1 MTWYIIILLLSH
13 INFIAQSTIV
23 SSELDTTQGYIGD
36 VVNWTV
42 LVDNAEN
49 RRIQFPELF
58 LQNDTVSVRTQKLL
72 YNKGIVT
79 GITFELVF
87 WDTGKFQTPA
97 YQVDIL
103 NDSDTVIS
111 SIVPEPIEL
120 TILSL
125 LASTGNSDFRPIKGP
140 VPVRSVFPLR
150 LTVLGILAV
159 ILIAFIYW
167 TWSQRINVKY
177 QRNEYLISKSPR
189 EKAIRRLEELNINGF
204 AKDYYAEL
212 SHISREYVEYS
223 TFIRA
228 LEMTT
233 EEIDENRNLFPIN
246 DKMFADWVKT
256 LSIADL
262 VKYAREIPDSTQ
274 MDLDRQKI
282 ISFIERSFV

>member
-1 MTWYIIILLLSH
+1 MV
-13 INFIAQSTIV
+13 AQSTIV

-58 LQNDTVSVRTQKLL
+58 LQDDTVSVRTQKLL
-72 YNKGIVT
+72 YNKGIIT

-103 NDSDTVIS
+103 NDSYTVIS

-167 TWSQRINVKY
+167 TWNQRINVKF
-177 QRNEYLISKSPR
+177 QRTEYLISESPR

-246 DKMFADWVKT
+246 DKMFAGWVKS

-274 MDLDRQKI
+274 MEHDHQKI

>member
-1 MTWYIIILLLSH
+1 M
-13 INFIAQSTIV
+13 IAQSTIV

-42 LVDNAEN
+42 LIDNAEN

-58 LQNDTVSVRTQKLL
+58 LQDDTVSVRTKKLL

-111 SIVPEPIEL
+111 SIAPEPIEL

-140 VPVRSVFPLR
+140 VPVRSLFPLR

-159 ILIAFIYW
+159 FLIACIYW

-177 QRNEYLISKSPR
+177 QRNEYLVSKSPR

-233 EEIDENRNLFPIN
+233 KEINDNRNLFPIN

-262 VKYAREIPDSTQ
+262 VKYARAIPDSTQ
-274 MDLDRQKI
+274 MDLDHQKI
-282 ISFIERSFV
+282 ICFIEQSFV

>member
-1 MTWYIIILLLSH
+1 MV
-13 INFIAQSTIV
+13 AQSTIV

-58 LQNDTVSVRTQKLL
+58 LQDDTVSVRTQKLL

-111 SIVPEPIEL
+111 SIAPEPIEL

-140 VPVRSVFPLR
+140 VPVRSLFPLR
-150 LTVLGILAV
+150 LTVLGILA
-159 ILIAFIYW
+159 IFLIACIYW

-177 QRNEYLISKSPR
+177 QRNENLISKSPR
-189 EKAIRRLEELNINGF
+189 EKAIRRLEELNIDGF

-233 EEIDENRNLFPIN
+233 KEINDNRHLFPIN
-246 DKMFADWVKT
+246 DKMFTDWVKT

-262 VKYAREIPDSTQ
+262 VKYARAIPDSTQ

>member
-1 MTWYIIILLLSH
+1 MV
-13 INFIAQSTIV
+13 AQSTIV

-58 LQNDTVSVRTQKLL
+58 LQDDTVSVRTQKLL

-97 YQVDIL
+97 YQLDIL
-103 NDSDTVIS
+103 NDSNTVIS
-111 SIVPEPIEL
+111 SIAPEPIEL

-140 VPVRSVFPLR
+140 VPVRSLFPLR
-150 LTVLGILAV
+150 LTVLGILA
-159 ILIAFIYW
+159 IFLIACIYW
-167 TWSQRINVKY
+167 TWSQRVNVKY

-189 EKAIRRLEELNINGF
+189 EKAIGRLEELNINGF

-233 EEIDENRNLFPIN
+233 KEINDNRNLFPIN

-262 VKYAREIPDSTQ
+262 VKYARAIPDSTQ
-274 MDLDRQKI
+274 MDLDHQKI
-282 ISFIERSFV
+282 ICFIEQSFV

>member
-1 MTWYIIILLLSH
+1 MV
-13 INFIAQSTIV
+13 AQSTIV

-58 LQNDTVSVRTQKLL
+58 LQDDTVSVRTQKLL

-111 SIVPEPIEL
+111 SIAPEPIEL

-140 VPVRSVFPLR
+140 VPVRSLFPLR
-150 LTVLGILAV
+150 LTVLGILA
-159 ILIAFIYW
+159 IFLIACIYW

-233 EEIDENRNLFPIN
+233 KEINDNRNLFPIN

-262 VKYAREIPDSTQ
+262 VKYARAIPDSTQ
-274 MDLDRQKI
+274 MDLDHQKI
-282 ISFIERSFV
+282 ICFIEQSFV

>member
-1 MTWYIIILLLSH
+1 MV
-13 INFIAQSTIV
+13 AQSTIV

-87 WDTGKFQTPA
+87 WDTGKFQTPE

-111 SIVPEPIEL
+111 SIAPEPIEL

-125 LASTGNSDFRPIKGP
+125 LTTTGNSDFRPIKGP

-150 LTVLGILAV
+150 LTVLGILVV

-167 TWSQRINVKY
+167 TWNQRINVKY
-177 QRNEYLISKSPR
+177 QRTEYLISESPR

-274 MDLDRQKI
+274 MDLDHQKI

>member
-1 MTWYIIILLLSH
+1 MV
-13 INFIAQSTIV
+13 AQSTIV

-58 LQNDTVSVRTQKLL
+58 LQDDTVSVRTKKLL

-111 SIVPEPIEL
+111 SIAPEPIEL

-140 VPVRSVFPLR
+140 VPVRSLFPLR
-150 LTVLGILAV
+150 LTVLGILA
-159 ILIAFIYW
+159 IFLIACIYW

-177 QRNEYLISKSPR
+177 QRNEYLTSKSPR

-233 EEIDENRNLFPIN
+233 KEINDNRNLFPIN

-262 VKYAREIPDSTQ
+262 VKYARAIPDSTQ
-274 MDLDRQKI
+274 MDLDHQKI
-282 ISFIERSFV
+282 ICFIEQSFV

>member
-1 MTWYIIILLLSH
+1 MV
-13 INFIAQSTIV
+13 AQSTIV

-87 WDTGKFQTPA
+87 WDTGKFQTPE

-111 SIVPEPIEL
+111 SIAPEPIEL

-125 LASTGNSDFRPIKGP
+125 LTTTGNSDFRPIKGP

-167 TWSQRINVKY
+167 TWNQRINVKY
-177 QRNEYLISKSPR
+177 QRTEYLISESPR

-233 EEIDENRNLFPIN
+233 KEINDNRNLFPIN

-262 VKYAREIPDSTQ
+262 VKYARAIPDSTQ
-274 MDLDRQKI
+274 MDLDHQKI
-282 ISFIERSFV
+282 ICFIEQSFV

>member
-1 MTWYIIILLLSH
+1 MV
-13 INFIAQSTIV
+13 AQSTIV

-58 LQNDTVSVRTQKLL
+58 LQDDTVSVRTQKLL

-111 SIVPEPIEL
+111 SIAPEPIEL

-140 VPVRSVFPLR
+140 VPVRSLFPLR
-150 LTVLGILAV
+150 LTVLGILA
-159 ILIAFIYW
+159 IFLIACIYW

-177 QRNEYLISKSPR
+177 QRNEYLTSKSPR
-189 EKAIRRLEELNINGF
+189 EKAMRRLEELNINGF

-233 EEIDENRNLFPIN
+233 KEINDNRNLFPIN

-256 LSIADL
+256 ISIADL
-262 VKYAREIPDSTQ
+262 VKYARAIPDSTQ
-274 MDLDRQKI
+274 MDLDHQKI
-282 ISFIERSFV
+282 ICFIEQSFV

>member
-1 MTWYIIILLLSH
+1 MV
-13 INFIAQSTIV
+13 AQSTIV

-58 LQNDTVSVRTQKLL
+58 LQDDTVSVRTQKLL

-87 WDTGKFQTPA
+87 WDTGKFQTPE

-111 SIVPEPIEL
+111 SIAPEPIEL

-125 LASTGNSDFRPIKGP
+125 LTTTGNSDFRPIKGP
-140 VPVRSVFPLR
+140 VPVRNVFPLR

-167 TWSQRINVKY
+167 TWNQRINVKY
-177 QRNEYLISKSPR
+177 QRTEYLISESPR

-274 MDLDRQKI
+274 MDLDHQKI

>member
-1 MTWYIIILLLSH
+1 MV
-13 INFIAQSTIV
+13 AQSTIV

-58 LQNDTVSVRTQKLL
+58 LQDDTVSVRTQKLL

-87 WDTGKFQTPA
+87 WDTGKFQTPE

-111 SIVPEPIEL
+111 SIAPEPIEL

-125 LASTGNSDFRPIKGP
+125 LTTTGNSDFRPIKGP
-140 VPVRSVFPLR
+140 EPVRSLFPLR
-150 LTVLGILAV
+150 LTVLGILA
-159 ILIAFIYW
+159 IFLIACIYW

-177 QRNEYLISKSPR
+177 QRTEYLISESPR

-262 VKYAREIPDSTQ
+262 VKYARAIPDSTQ
-274 MDLDRQKI
+274 MDLDHQKI
-282 ISFIERSFV
+282 ICFIEQSFV

>member
-1 MTWYIIILLLSH
+1 MV
-13 INFIAQSTIV
+13 AQSTIV

-42 LVDNAEN
+42 LIDNAEN

-58 LQNDTVSVRTQKLL
+58 LQDDTVSVRTQKLL

-111 SIVPEPIEL
+111 SIAPEPIEL

-140 VPVRSVFPLR
+140 VPVRSLFPLR

-159 ILIAFIYW
+159 FLIACIYW

-189 EKAIRRLEELNINGF
+189 EKAMQRLEELNINGF

-233 EEIDENRNLFPIN
+233 KEINDNRNLFPIN

-262 VKYAREIPDSTQ
+262 VKYARAIPDSTQ
-274 MDLDRQKI
+274 MDLDHQKI
-282 ISFIERSFV
+282 ICFIEQSFV

>member
-1 MTWYIIILLLSH
+1 M
-13 INFIAQSTIV
+13 IAQSTIV

-42 LVDNAEN
+42 LIDNAEN

-58 LQNDTVSVRTQKLL
+58 LQDDTVSVRTQKLL

-111 SIVPEPIEL
+111 SIAPEPIEL

-140 VPVRSVFPLR
+140 VPVRSLFPLR
-150 LTVLGILAV
+150 LTVLGILA
-159 ILIAFIYW
+159 IFLIACIYW

-204 AKDYYAEL
+204 AKEYYAEL

-233 EEIDENRNLFPIN
+233 KEINDNRNLFPIN

-262 VKYAREIPDSTQ
+262 VKYARAIPDSTQ
-274 MDLDRQKI
+274 MDLDHQKI
-282 ISFIERSFV
+282 ICFIEQSFV

>member
-1 MTWYIIILLLSH
+1 M
-13 INFIAQSTIV
+13 IAQSTIV

-42 LVDNAEN
+42 LIDNAEN

-58 LQNDTVSVRTQKLL
+58 LQDDTVSVRTQKLL

-111 SIVPEPIEL
+111 SIAPEPIEL
-120 TILSL
+120 TIVSL

-140 VPVRSVFPLR
+140 VPVRSLFPLR
-150 LTVLGILAV
+150 LTVLGILA
-159 ILIAFIYW
+159 IFLIACIYW

-189 EKAIRRLEELNINGF
+189 EKAMQRLEELNINGF

-233 EEIDENRNLFPIN
+233 KEINDNRNLFPIN

-256 LSIADL
+256 LSFADL
-262 VKYAREIPDSTQ
+262 VKYARAIPDSTQ
-274 MDLDRQKI
+274 MDLDHQKI
-282 ISFIERSFV
+282 ICFIEQSFV

>member
-1 MTWYIIILLLSH
+1 MV
-13 INFIAQSTIV
+13 AQSTIV

-58 LQNDTVSVRTQKLL
+58 LQDDTVSVRTQKLL

-97 YQVDIL
+97 YQVDII

-111 SIVPEPIEL
+111 SIAPEPIEL

-140 VPVRSVFPLR
+140 VPVRSLFPLR
-150 LTVLGILAV
+150 LTVLGILA
-159 ILIAFIYW
+159 IFLIACIYW
-167 TWSQRINVKY
+167 TWIQRVNVKY

-189 EKAIRRLEELNINGF
+189 EKAIGRLEELNINGF

-233 EEIDENRNLFPIN
+233 KEINDNRNLFPIN

-262 VKYAREIPDSTQ
+262 VKYARAIPDSTQ
-274 MDLDRQKI
+274 MDLDHQKI
-282 ISFIERSFV
+282 ICFIEQSFV

>member
-1 MTWYIIILLLSH
+1 V
-13 INFIAQSTIV
+13 FAQSTIV

-79 GITFELVF
+79 GINFELVF
-87 WDTGKFQTPA
+87 WDTGKFQTPK

-103 NDSDTVIS
+103 NDSNTVIS
-111 SIVPEPIEL
+111 SISPDPIDL

-125 LASTGNSDFRPIKGP
+125 LTTTGNSDFRPIKGP
-140 VPVRSVFPLR
+140 VPVRDVFPLR
-150 LTVLGILAV
+150 LIVLGLLAV
-159 ILIAFIYW
+159 ILSACIYW
-167 TWSQRINVKY
+167 TWNQRINVKY
-177 QRNEYLISKSPR
+177 QRSEYLIKESPR
-189 EKAIRRLEELNINGF
+189 EKAIRRLEKLNNNGF
-204 AKDYYAEL
+204 AKDYYADL

-233 EEIDENRNLFPIN
+233 EEIGENRNLFPIN

-262 VKYAREIPDSTQ
+262 VKYARKIPDSTQ
-274 MDLDRQKI
+274 MDLDCQKI
-282 ISFIERSFV
+282 INFIERSFV

>member
-1 MTWYIIILLLSH
+1 M
-13 INFIAQSTIV
+13 IAQSTIV

-42 LVDNAEN
+42 LIDNAEN

-58 LQNDTVSVRTQKLL
+58 LQDDTVSVRTQKLL

-111 SIVPEPIEL
+111 SIAPEPIEL
-120 TILSL
+120 TIVSL

-140 VPVRSVFPLR
+140 VPVRSLFPLR
-150 LTVLGILAV
+150 LTVLGILA
-159 ILIAFIYW
+159 IFLIACIYW

-189 EKAIRRLEELNINGF
+189 EKAMRRLEELNINGF
-204 AKDYYAEL
+204 AKEYYAEL

-233 EEIDENRNLFPIN
+233 KEINDNRNLFPIN

-262 VKYAREIPDSTQ
+262 VKYARAIPDSTQ
-274 MDLDRQKI
+274 MDLDHQKI
-282 ISFIERSFV
+282 ICFIEQSFV

>member
-1 MTWYIIILLLSH
+1 VV
-13 INFIAQSTIV
+13 AQSTIV

-87 WDTGKFQTPA
+87 WDTGKFQTPE

-111 SIVPEPIEL
+111 SIAPEPIEL

-125 LASTGNSDFRPIKGP
+125 LTTTGNSDFRPIKGP

-167 TWSQRINVKY
+167 TWNQRINVKY
-177 QRNEYLISKSPR
+177 QRTEYLISESPR
-189 EKAIRRLEELNINGF
+189 EKAIRRLGELNINGF

-246 DKMFADWVKT
+246 DKMFADWVKS

-274 MDLDRQKI
+274 MELDHQKI

>member
-1 MTWYIIILLLSH
+1 MV
-13 INFIAQSTIV
+13 AQSTIV

-87 WDTGKFQTPA
+87 WDTGKFQTPE

-111 SIVPEPIEL
+111 SIAPEPIEL

-125 LASTGNSDFRPIKGP
+125 LTTTGNSDFRPIKGP

-167 TWSQRINVKY
+167 TWNQRINVKY
-177 QRNEYLISKSPR
+177 QHTEYLISESPR

-246 DKMFADWVKT
+246 DKMFADWVKS

-274 MDLDRQKI
+274 MDLDHQKI

>member
-1 MTWYIIILLLSH
+1 MV
-13 INFIAQSTIV
+13 AQSTIV

-58 LQNDTVSVRTQKLL
+58 LQDDTVSVRTQKLL

-111 SIVPEPIEL
+111 SIAPEPIEL

-140 VPVRSVFPLR
+140 VPVRSLFPLR
-150 LTVLGILAV
+150 LTVLGILA
-159 ILIAFIYW
+159 IFLIACIYW
-167 TWSQRINVKY
+167 TWSQRVNVKY

-233 EEIDENRNLFPIN
+233 KEINDNRNLFPIN

-262 VKYAREIPDSTQ
+262 VKYARAIPDSTQ
-274 MDLDRQKI
+274 MDLDHQKI
-282 ISFIERSFV
+282 ICFIEQSFV

>member
-1 MTWYIIILLLSH
+1 MV
-13 INFIAQSTIV
+13 AQSTIV

-42 LVDNAEN
+42 LIDNAEN

-58 LQNDTVSVRTQKLL
+58 LQDDTVSVRTQKLL

-111 SIVPEPIEL
+111 SIAPEPIEL

-140 VPVRSVFPLR
+140 VPVRSLFPLR
-150 LTVLGILAV
+150 LTVLGILA
-159 ILIAFIYW
+159 IFLIACIYW

-233 EEIDENRNLFPIN
+233 KEINDNRNLFPIN

-262 VKYAREIPDSTQ
+262 VKYARAIPDSTQ
-274 MDLDRQKI
+274 MDLDHQKI
-282 ISFIERSFV
+282 ICFIEQSFV

>member
-1 MTWYIIILLLSH
+1 MV
-13 INFIAQSTIV
+13 AQSTIV

-58 LQNDTVSVRTQKLL
+58 LQDDTVSVRTQKLL

-111 SIVPEPIEL
+111 SIAPEPIEL
-120 TILSL
+120 TIVSL

-140 VPVRSVFPLR
+140 VPVRSLFPLR
-150 LTVLGILAV
+150 LTVLGILA
-159 ILIAFIYW
+159 IFLIACIYW
-167 TWSQRINVKY
+167 TWIQRVNVKY

-189 EKAIRRLEELNINGF
+189 EKAIGRLEELNINGF

-233 EEIDENRNLFPIN
+233 KEINDNRNLFPIN

-262 VKYAREIPDSTQ
+262 VKYARAIPDSTQ
-274 MDLDRQKI
+274 MDLDHQKI
-282 ISFIERSFV
+282 ICFIEQSFV

>member
-1 MTWYIIILLLSH
+1 MV
-13 INFIAQSTIV
+13 AQSTIV

-36 VVNWTV
+36 VVSWTV

-87 WDTGKFQTPA
+87 WDTGKFQTPE

-111 SIVPEPIEL
+111 SIAPEPIEL

-125 LASTGNSDFRPIKGP
+125 LTTTGNSDFRPIKGP

-167 TWSQRINVKY
+167 TWNQRINVKY
-177 QRNEYLISKSPR
+177 QRTEYLISESPR

-246 DKMFADWVKT
+246 DKMFEDWVKS

-274 MDLDRQKI
+274 MELDHQKI

>member
-1 MTWYIIILLLSH
+1 MV
-13 INFIAQSTIV
+13 AQSTIV

-58 LQNDTVSVRTQKLL
+58 LQDDTISVRTQKLL

-111 SIVPEPIEL
+111 SLAPEPIEL

-140 VPVRSVFPLR
+140 VPVRSLFPLR
-150 LTVLGILAV
+150 LTALGILAV
-159 ILIAFIYW
+159 FLIACIYW
-167 TWSQRINVKY
+167 TWRQRINVKY

-189 EKAIRRLEELNINGF
+189 EKAIRRLEELNIYGF

-233 EEIDENRNLFPIN
+233 KEINDNRNLFPIN

-262 VKYAREIPDSTQ
+262 VKYARAIPDSTQ
-274 MDLDRQKI
+274 MDLDHQKI

>member
-1 MTWYIIILLLSH
+1 MV
-13 INFIAQSTIV
+13 AQSTIV

-58 LQNDTVSVRTQKLL
+58 LQDDTVSVRTQKLL

-79 GITFELVF
+79 GIPFELVF

-140 VPVRSVFPLR
+140 EPVRSLFPLR
-150 LTVLGILAV
+150 LTVLGILA
-159 ILIAFIYW
+159 IFLIACIYW

-233 EEIDENRNLFPIN
+233 KEINDNRNLFPIN

-262 VKYAREIPDSTQ
+262 VKYARAIPDSTQ
-274 MDLDRQKI
+274 MDLDHQKI
-282 ISFIERSFV
+282 ICFIEQSFV

>member
-1 MTWYIIILLLSH
+1 MV
-13 INFIAQSTIV
+13 AQSTIV

-87 WDTGKFQTPA
+87 WDTGKFQTPE

-111 SIVPEPIEL
+111 SIAPEPIEL

-125 LASTGNSDFRPIKGP
+125 LTTTGNSDFRPIKGP

-167 TWSQRINVKY
+167 TWNQRINVKY
-177 QRNEYLISKSPR
+177 QRTEYLISESPR

-246 DKMFADWVKT
+246 DKMFADWVKS

-274 MDLDRQKI
+274 MELDHKKI

>member
-1 MTWYIIILLLSH
+1 MV
-13 INFIAQSTIV
+13 AQSTIV

-58 LQNDTVSVRTQKLL
+58 LQDDTVSVRTQKLL

-87 WDTGKFQTPA
+87 WDTGKFQTPE

-111 SIVPEPIEL
+111 SIAPEPIEL

-125 LASTGNSDFRPIKGP
+125 LTTTGNSDFRPIKGP

-167 TWSQRINVKY
+167 TWNQRINVKY
-177 QRNEYLISKSPR
+177 QRTEYLISESPR

-246 DKMFADWVKT
+246 DKMFADWVKS

-274 MDLDRQKI
+274 MELDHQKI

>member
-13 INFIAQSTIV
+13 INLIAQSTIV

-49 RRIQFPELF
+49 RRIQLPELF

-111 SIVPEPIEL
+111 SIAPDPIEL

-167 TWSQRINVKY
+167 TWNQRINVKY
-177 QRNEYLISKSPR
+177 QRTEYLISESPR

>member
-1 MTWYIIILLLSH
+1 VV
-13 INFIAQSTIV
+13 AQSTIV

-97 YQVDIL
+97 YQVDII

-111 SIVPEPIEL
+111 SIAPEPIEL

-140 VPVRSVFPLR
+140 VPVRSLFPLR
-150 LTVLGILAV
+150 LTVLGILA
-159 ILIAFIYW
+159 IFLIACIYW
-167 TWSQRINVKY
+167 TWSQRVNVKY

-189 EKAIRRLEELNINGF
+189 EKAIGRLEELNINGF

-233 EEIDENRNLFPIN
+233 KEINDNRNLFPIN

-262 VKYAREIPDSTQ
+262 VKYARAIPDSTQ
-274 MDLDRQKI
+274 MDLDHQKI
-282 ISFIERSFV
+282 ICFIEQSFV

>member
-1 MTWYIIILLLSH
+1 V
-13 INFIAQSTIV
+13 IAQSTIV

-58 LQNDTVSVRTQKLL
+58 LQDDTVSVRTQKLL

-111 SIVPEPIEL
+111 SIAPEPIEL

-140 VPVRSVFPLR
+140 VPVRSLFPLR
-150 LTVLGILAV
+150 LTVLGILA
-159 ILIAFIYW
+159 IFLIACIYW
-167 TWSQRINVKY
+167 TWSQRVNVKY

-233 EEIDENRNLFPIN
+233 KEINDNRNLFPIN

-262 VKYAREIPDSTQ
+262 VKYARAIPDSTQ
-274 MDLDRQKI
+274 MDLDHQKI
-282 ISFIERSFV
+282 ICFIEQSFV

>member
-1 MTWYIIILLLSH
+1 VV
-13 INFIAQSTIV
+13 AQSTIV

-58 LQNDTVSVRTQKLL
+58 LQDDTVSVRTQKLL

-97 YQVDIL
+97 YQVDII

-111 SIVPEPIEL
+111 SIAPEPIEL

-140 VPVRSVFPLR
+140 VPVRSLFPLR
-150 LTVLGILAV
+150 LTVLGILA
-159 ILIAFIYW
+159 IFLIACIYW
-167 TWSQRINVKY
+167 TWIQRVNVKY

-189 EKAIRRLEELNINGF
+189 EKAIGRLEELNINGF

-233 EEIDENRNLFPIN
+233 KEINDNRNLFPIN

-262 VKYAREIPDSTQ
+262 VKYARAIPDSTQ
-274 MDLDRQKI
+274 MDLDHQKI
-282 ISFIERSFV
+282 ICFIEQSFV

>member
-1 MTWYIIILLLSH
+1 MV
-13 INFIAQSTIV
+13 AQSTIV

-87 WDTGKFQTPA
+87 WDTGKFQTPE

-111 SIVPEPIEL
+111 SIAPEPIEL

-125 LASTGNSDFRPIKGP
+125 LTTTENSDFRPIKGP

-167 TWSQRINVKY
+167 TWNQRINVKY
-177 QRNEYLISKSPR
+177 QRTEYLISESPR

-246 DKMFADWVKT
+246 DKMFADWVKS

-274 MDLDRQKI
+274 MELDHQKI

>member
-1 MTWYIIILLLSH
+1 MV
-13 INFIAQSTIV
+13 AQSTIV

-87 WDTGKFQTPA
+87 WDTGKFQTPE

-111 SIVPEPIEL
+111 SIAPEPIEL

-125 LASTGNSDFRPIKGP
+125 LTTTGNSDFRPIKGP

-167 TWSQRINVKY
+167 TWNQRINVKY
-177 QRNEYLISKSPR
+177 QRTEYLISESPR

-246 DKMFADWVKT
+246 DKMFADWVKS

-274 MDLDRQKI
+274 MELDHQKI

>member
-1 MTWYIIILLLSH
+1 M
-13 INFIAQSTIV
+13 IAQSTIV

-58 LQNDTVSVRTQKLL
+58 LQDDTVSVRTQKLL

-111 SIVPEPIEL
+111 SIAPEPIEL

-140 VPVRSVFPLR
+140 VPVRSLFPLR
-150 LTVLGILAV
+150 LTVLGILA
-159 ILIAFIYW
+159 IFLIACIYW
-167 TWSQRINVKY
+167 TWSQRVNVKY

-233 EEIDENRNLFPIN
+233 KEINDNRNLFPIN

-262 VKYAREIPDSTQ
+262 VKYARAIPDSTQ
-274 MDLDRQKI
+274 MDLDHQKI
-282 ISFIERSFV
+282 ICFIEQSFV

>member
-1 MTWYIIILLLSH
+1 MV
-13 INFIAQSTIV
+13 AQSTIV

-87 WDTGKFQTPA
+87 WDTGKFQTPE

-111 SIVPEPIEL
+111 SIAPEPIEL

-125 LASTGNSDFRPIKGP
+125 LTTTGNSDFRPIKGP

-167 TWSQRINVKY
+167 TWNQRINVKY
-177 QRNEYLISKSPR
+177 QRTEYLISESPR

-246 DKMFADWVKT
+246 DKMFADWVKS

-274 MDLDRQKI
+274 MDLDHQKI

>member
-1 MTWYIIILLLSH
+1 MV
-13 INFIAQSTIV
+13 AQSTIV

-87 WDTGKFQTPA
+87 WDTGKFQTPE

-111 SIVPEPIEL
+111 SIAPEPIEL

-125 LASTGNSDFRPIKGP
+125 LTTTGNSDFRPIKGP

-167 TWSQRINVKY
+167 TWNQRINVKY
-177 QRNEYLISKSPR
+177 QRTEYLISESPR

-274 MDLDRQKI
+274 MELDHQKI

>member
-1 MTWYIIILLLSH
+1 MRSEPTLTSRKASGTRTTPARQSQSQ
-13 INFIAQSTIV
+13 AQSQAQ
-23 SSELDTTQGYIGD
+23 SQSQQF
-36 VVNWTV
+36 
-42 LVDNAEN
+42 AEN

-58 LQNDTVSVRTQKLL
+58 LQDDTVSVRTQKLL

-111 SIVPEPIEL
+111 SIAPEPIEL

-125 LASTGNSDFRPIKGP
+125 LASTGNTDFRPIKGP
-140 VPVRSVFPLR
+140 VPVRSLFPLR
-150 LTVLGILAV
+150 LTVLGILA
-159 ILIAFIYW
+159 IFLIACIYW

-177 QRNEYLISKSPR
+177 QRNEYLVSKSPR

-204 AKDYYAEL
+204 TKDYYAEL

-233 EEIDENRNLFPIN
+233 KEINDNRNLFPIN

-256 LSIADL
+256 LSFADL
-262 VKYAREIPDSTQ
+262 VKYARAIPDSTQ
-274 MDLDRQKI
+274 MDLDHQKI
-282 ISFIERSFV
+282 FCFIEQSFV

>member
-1 MTWYIIILLLSH
+1 MV
-13 INFIAQSTIV
+13 AQSTIV

-58 LQNDTVSVRTQKLL
+58 LQDDTVSVRTQKLL

-97 YQVDIL
+97 YQVDII

-111 SIVPEPIEL
+111 SIAPEPIEL

-140 VPVRSVFPLR
+140 VPVRSLFPLR

-159 ILIAFIYW
+159 FLIACIYW

-233 EEIDENRNLFPIN
+233 KEINDNRNLFPIN

-262 VKYAREIPDSTQ
+262 VKYARAIPDSTQ
-274 MDLDRQKI
+274 MDLDHQKI
-282 ISFIERSFV
+282 ICFIEQSFV

>member
-1 MTWYIIILLLSH
+1 MV
-13 INFIAQSTIV
+13 AQSTIV

-111 SIVPEPIEL
+111 SIAPEPIEL
-120 TILSL
+120 TIVSL

-140 VPVRSVFPLR
+140 VPVRSLFPLR

-167 TWSQRINVKY
+167 TWNQRINVKY
-177 QRNEYLISKSPR
+177 QRTEYLISESPR

-204 AKDYYAEL
+204 AKDYYAGL

-233 EEIDENRNLFPIN
+233 KEINDNRNLFPIN

-262 VKYAREIPDSTQ
+262 VKYARAIPDSTQ
-274 MDLDRQKI
+274 MDLDHQKI
-282 ISFIERSFV
+282 ICFIEQSFV